1 MFTDTD
7 SLVYEIKTDDVYE
20 YFYRDKNLYDFSDY
34 PQNSKF
40 FDFVNKR
47 VIGKIKDEY
56 KEKIISEFAGLKSKM
71 YYLVDVD
78 DKENKK
84 ENESIGA
91 LLKTQDLKNLLMF
104 CLIKKMMRHR
114 MKKFK
119 VDCIKLKLLM
129 FVKFFSS
136 CLMIKDIY

>member
-7 SLVYEIKTDDVYE
+7 SLAYEIKTDDVYE
-20 YFYRDKNLYDFSDY
+20 YFYRDENLYDFSDY

-84 ENESIGA
+84 ENESIGV

-136 CLMIKDIY
+136 YLMIKDIY